1 MQGSN
6 EGFNVFSS
14 YTAHDG
20 EHATGVAQSNAE
32 QFLSYDHSP
41 TVDRT

>member
-1 MQGSN
+1 M
-6 EGFNVFSS
+6 FSPA

-20 EHATGVAQSNAE
+20 EHTTGVVQSNTE
-32 QFLSYDHSP
+32 QLLSYDHSP